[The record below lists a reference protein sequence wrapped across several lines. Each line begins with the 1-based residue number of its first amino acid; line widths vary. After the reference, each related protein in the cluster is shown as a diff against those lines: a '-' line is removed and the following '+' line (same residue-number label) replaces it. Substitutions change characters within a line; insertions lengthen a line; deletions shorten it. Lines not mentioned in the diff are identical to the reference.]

1 MLWYKKIFKISKK
14 FYFFNFQLFIQKNS
28 KCFEIINED
37 NIIKKFLKIQFSF
50 SKSSIVSYDIKER
63 YKPSWV
69 HRWKQSV
76 EGGWP
81 LYWFTSLP
89 LLFPWNSVEH
99 EEGGEREGIRVQV
112 VRENVRPLKQWRGMS
127 NYRIN

>member
-1 MLWYKKIFKISKK
+1 MIEALLIKKVTKISLKITKFQEFDYYDTRKFLKISKK

-63 YKPSWV
+63 YKPS
-69 HRWKQSV
+69 
-76 EGGWP
+76 
-81 LYWFTSLP
+81 
-89 LLFPWNSVEH
+89 
-99 EEGGEREGIRVQV
+99 
-112 VRENVRPLKQWRGMS
+112 
-127 NYRIN
+127 